1 MFQLN
6 KNLITL
12 ARETEDLASL
22 RKEVSVPFS
31 KSKQIQDSH
40 FNIRQIRE
48 NSDNQQNDL
57 RRNYQVNTNHALNYY
72 ALLSKQIGFE
82 ADQYYKKKQMYD
94 IMLEEQEIE
103 IANLEKELSGLP
115 CA

>member
-48 NSDNQQNDL
+48 NSDN
-57 RRNYQVNTNHALNYY
+57 
-72 ALLSKQIGFE
+72 
-82 ADQYYKKKQMYD
+82 
-94 IMLEEQEIE
+94 
-103 IANLEKELSGLP
+103 
-115 CA
+115 